1 MRRNLMKFVAVAGL
15 ILAAAACDPND
26 PRQVQAFY
34 DLNPA
39 VPAEE
44 LTVGTMNE
52 AQRAVVQ
59 ALQDRQTA
67 YYLGI
72 IAAEQERSM
81 DCDGARVPSIGAR
94 LGARHHRPRVRQQPW
109 RSEPE
114 LIRCRLL
121 ADAVDARLALLRG
134 RLLAVPEVPGPL
146 QQQGGSP
153 PVLPGGD
160 FTLEPVNLNLTH

>member
-81 DCDGARVPSIGAR
+81 DCYGAMERVFPASAHGWARGIIARESGNNPGAQNPSSSAAGCWQMLSMHDWRYYEVGCSPSQKYQA
-94 LGARHHRPRVRQQPW
+94 LCNNKAAHHLYSQAGTSPW
-109 RSEPE
+109 S
-114 LIRCRLL
+114 L
-121 ADAVDARLALLRG
+121 
-134 RLLAVPEVPGPL
+134 
-146 QQQGGSP
+146 
-153 PVLPGGD
+153 
-160 FTLEPVNLNLTH
+160 